1 MLKNTAVADD
11 QDDWRL
17 IKNTPQDR
25 LEVNAHSTPQW
36 NYTPEG
42 VLASSPQVGLG
53 GAGLGLRSS
62 ELYLKCICSKKRGRW
77 PLQVRYACCS
87 KSEARHNRHYFPREG
102 WAARCRTTQRYG
114 LPDGPDAH
122 RRVHTATNLQ
132 PTEGGAQHGRGHG
145 PVSYT
150 HLTLPT
156 ILLV

>member
-1 MLKNTAVADD
+1 MAHVNTAVADD

-62 ELYLKCICSKKRGRW
+62 EPYLKCICSKKGEETKPQLPPAALLRLPLSSLWLPAFCPLASMNSAATSPRLPFLSAASPAAQGR
-77 PLQVRYACCS
+77 
-87 KSEARHNRHYFPREG
+87 
-102 WAARCRTTQRYG
+102 
-114 LPDGPDAH
+114 
-122 RRVHTATNLQ
+122 
-132 PTEGGAQHGRGHG
+132 
-145 PVSYT
+145 
-150 HLTLPT
+150 
-156 ILLV
+156 

>member
-1 MLKNTAVADD
+1 MAHVFENTAVADD

-62 ELYLKCICSKKRGRW
+62 ELYLKCICSKKELVGTR
-77 PLQVRYACCS
+77 
-87 KSEARHNRHYFPREG
+87 
-102 WAARCRTTQRYG
+102 
-114 LPDGPDAH
+114 
-122 RRVHTATNLQ
+122 
-132 PTEGGAQHGRGHG
+132 GGAQAAANAGGG
-145 PVSYT
+145 AE
-150 HLTLPT
+150 
-156 ILLV
+156 